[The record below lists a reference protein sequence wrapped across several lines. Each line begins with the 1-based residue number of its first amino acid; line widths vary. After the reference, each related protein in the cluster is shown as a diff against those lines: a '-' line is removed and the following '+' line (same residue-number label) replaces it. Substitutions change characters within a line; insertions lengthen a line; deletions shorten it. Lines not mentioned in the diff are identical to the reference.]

1 MAEPNEMSVE
11 FLDQFS
17 IQIARVVIA
26 AGHFDD
32 ELTATL
38 TSLLDLKPIQEAA
51 LVRPMQPRAK
61 LDLLERLSKQFLS
74 DAKHKQFAKY
84 TKAAKAT
91 LDERN
96 ALIHGSAGHLG
107 GKVSFRSF
115 TGKYKLTG
123 TPQRWSIE
131 RVSDLATA
139 LQDHEKALT
148 KSVSGLASKK
158 ADLQSYQPQKQG
170 HITRRP
176 PKNG

>member
-74 DAKHKQFAKY
+74 DAKHKQFAK
-84 TKAAKAT
+84 
-91 LDERN
+91 
-96 ALIHGSAGHLG
+96 IHEGREGHPG
-107 GKVSFRSF
+107 
-115 TGKYKLTG
+115 
-123 TPQRWSIE
+123 
-131 RVSDLATA
+131 
-139 LQDHEKALT
+139 
-148 KSVSGLASKK
+148 
-158 ADLQSYQPQKQG
+158 
-170 HITRRP
+170 
-176 PKNG
+176 